1 MSRLVIAFFVLQVIA
16 LPARAAAAAPATGKL
31 SYNQHIQP
39 ILAENCFACHGPD
52 SSTRKAKLRLD
63 RAEFA
68 TARRGDGDIEPAI
81 VPGDLKAS
89 PLIERITSADED
101 ERMPPLES
109 HKQLKPSEIALLQ
122 RWVAEGARYEEH
134 WSLIAPSRPEVPSV
148 PLAKKW
154 ARNPIDQFVAAKLT
168 EEKLK
173 PSREEDRARLLRRVT
188 LDLTGLPPTP
198 EEVATFLTDRSADAY
213 ERLVDRL
220 LASDACAEQFTRH
233 WLDAVRYADT
243 HGIHIDNYRSIWP
256 YRDWVMNAY
265 RQNMPFDQF
274 TVEQLAGDL
283 LPAVTLDQKVAS
295 GFNRCLPTTSEG
307 GAIPAE
313 YEAIYAKDRVE
324 TVSTVWLGLTTG
336 CAACHDHKFDPV
348 SQRDF
353 YSLTAFFRNN
363 TMAAMDGNVSDTPP
377 SLFVPAAQDRDRWT
391 ALQREVANIKREQ
404 QSRAK
409 STEFESAFAQWLSEA
424 KVLSPRPRDRTVAL
438 YLPLSDG

>member
-198 EEVATFLTDRSADAY
+198 EEVAAFLADRSADAY
-213 ERLVDRL
+213 DRVVDRL
-220 LASDACAEQFTRH
+220 LASDASAEQFTRH

-256 YRDWVMNAY
+256 YRDWVVQAY
-265 RQNMPFDQF
+265 RRNVTFDQF
-274 TVEQLAGDL
+274 TVEQIAGDL
-283 LPAVTLDQKVAS
+283 LPDSTLDQKVAS

-307 GAIPAE
+307 GAIAAE

-336 CAACHDHKFDPV
+336 CASCHDHKFDPV
-348 SQRDF
+348 TQRDF

-363 TMAAMDGNVSDTPP
+363 TMPAMDGNVSDTAPTV
-377 SLFVPAAQDRDRWT
+377 FVPATGDRERWT
-391 ALQREVANIKREQ
+391 ALQSEIAKLKKDY
-404 QSRAK
+404 QSRGK
-409 STEFESAFAQWLSEA
+409 STELDVAFQQWLSTTKTLNA
-424 KVLSPRPRDRTVAL
+424 PPQDRTVSL
-438 YLPLSDG
+438 H